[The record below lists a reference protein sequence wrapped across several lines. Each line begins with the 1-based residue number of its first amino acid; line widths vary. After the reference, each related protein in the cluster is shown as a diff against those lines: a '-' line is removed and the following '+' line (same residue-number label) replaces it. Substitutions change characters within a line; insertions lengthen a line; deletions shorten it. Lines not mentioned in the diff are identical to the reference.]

1 VSPEI
6 CSLDFL
12 QMMAILD
19 GFAARG
25 ASSAIA
31 DVDADAAKTAS
42 ARTILILS
50 FCLKREKN
58 NISGN

>member
-31 DVDADAAKTAS
+31 DVDAAKTAS